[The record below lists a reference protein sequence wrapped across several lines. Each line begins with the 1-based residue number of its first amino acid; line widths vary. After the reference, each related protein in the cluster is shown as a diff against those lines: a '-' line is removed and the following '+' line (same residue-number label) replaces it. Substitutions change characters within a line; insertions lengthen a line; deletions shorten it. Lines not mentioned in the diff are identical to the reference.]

1 MKKKFI
7 LIAGLS
13 LTVITLSLVGYAF
26 AQGQP
31 PPPREYPTGSDMM
44 NEFGGYDYETMGDG
58 YGMMGSGMMSW
69 NGEEGPMHE
78 AMLDALAASL
88 ELSSEE
94 IESRHDAG
102 ETLWDIAEVE
112 GLNDDEIRELMFS
125 SHDAALEDADING
138 WFPPEQVEWMDTH
151 MNQMWNSDYDHCGGL
166 SGNEA
171 GFRWHG
177 MNW

>member
-1 MKKKFI
+1 MKTKII

-13 LTVITLSLVGYAF
+13 LTVLSLGLVGYAF

-31 PPPREYPTGSDMM
+31 PPPREYPAGQDMM
-44 NEFGGYDYETMGDG
+44 NEFSGYDYEMMGDGFGLMG
-58 YGMMGSGMMSW
+58 YGMMGW

-78 AMLDALAASL
+78 AMLDALAANL

-102 ETLWDIAEVE
+102 ETLWDIAEAE
-112 GLNDDEIRELMFS
+112 GLNDDEIRELMLS
-125 SHDAALEDADING
+125 SHDAAREDVDING
-138 WFPPEQVEWMDTH
+138 WFSPEQAEWMDEH
-151 MNQMWNSDYDHCGGL
+151 MNQMWDGDYDHCGGS

-177 MNW
+177 MDW